1 MEVMST
7 LSAEQ
12 RQYVESVQDVVEAE
26 MRGRAFSWNGETP
39 WANLRA
45 LAEADLLCA
54 NFAPEYGGQGYG
66 EFEAMLAVEAVG
78 RVCPDTAWFVYTQQM
93 VGPRAI
99 EMFGSEVAKET
110 YLPQIAEGRSHIAI
124 AISEPDAG
132 SDVGS
137 MKTTVSES
145 DDGTLVLNG
154 EKIWVGGVPS
164 SDAAVVWAK
173 FPEGLGSLVLD
184 FDAPGVDIE
193 KHYRNMVN
201 YTQTHFTIDDV
212 EIPEENV
219 LTRGREGFKQQLKA
233 LNWERL
239 GSAVVANSWATCAL
253 DHALDY
259 AAEREQFGQP
269 IADFQG
275 MEWKFAD
282 MLTEIEVST
291 AIAYREGVRA
301 ANAGTPPDR
310 LATSMAKLYSSQ
322 MVERVASEAVQTVG
336 ARAYQKGH
344 PLEYLF
350 RLVRGR
356 RIAAGT
362 DEIQKNTIAR
372 TLKEKGIPSILDR

>member
-1 MEVMST
+1 MSS
-7 LSAEQ
+7 LSTDQ
-12 RQYVESVQDVVEAE
+12 RQYVKSVQDVVEAE
-26 MRGRAFSWNGETP
+26 IRDRAFSWNGETP

-45 LAEADLLCA
+45 LAGKDLLCA
-54 NFAPEYGGQGYG
+54 NFAPEYGGRGFG

-99 EMFGSEVAKET
+99 EMFGSESAKET
-110 YLPQIAEGRSHIAI
+110 YLPPVAEGRSHIAI

-137 MKTTVSES
+137 MNTTVTET
-145 DDGTLVLNG
+145 DDGSFVLNG
-154 EKIWVGGVPS
+154 EKIWVGGVPA

-173 FPEGLGSLVLD
+173 FPDGLGSLVLD
-184 FDAPGVDIE
+184 LDAPGVE
-193 KHYRNMVN
+193 VQKHYRNMAN
-201 YTQTHFTIDDV
+201 YTQTHFTIAEV

-239 GSAVVANSWATCAL
+239 GSAVVANSWAICAL
-253 DHALDY
+253 DHALSY

-282 MLTEIEVST
+282 MLTEIGVST
-291 AIAYREGVRA
+291 AIAYQEAVRA
-301 ANAGTPPDR
+301 ANAGTSPDR
-310 LATSMAKLYSSQ
+310 LATSMAKLYSSR
-322 MVERVASEAVQTVG
+322 MVERVVSEAVQTVG

-362 DEIQKNTIAR
+362 DEIQRNTIAR
-372 TLKEKGIPSILDR
+372 TLKKEGIPSMLDR